1 MNNSLG
7 EKGRSKWSFKFN
19 VSANKKQS
27 IIQNFLLEPITK
39 TTKKFVDFI
48 AEGFTL

>member
-19 VSANKKQS
+19 VSANKKM
-27 IIQNFLLEPITK
+27 FLQIK
-39 TTKKFVDFI
+39 NNQ
-48 AEGFTL
+48 